1 MPARR
6 PPAVRAAAAGLAL
19 VALLSGCTAQER
31 QSGEPITEDDAA
43 VLAELLHRNHETGG
57 ADFVVTVPFAEGA
70 VLTLTGEIDF
80 RRGVGQAQA
89 VTTVDGE
96 ERDTRTLFF
105 NRDEL
110 WTGDLPGLPEA
121 LAGGG
126 APAASYLR
134 RSMPAATEEPQL
146 VDVVV
151 QVLQNLTA
159 GSADDPDAFLTGAY
173 RWDGEES
180 IDGRPTTV
188 YRLRDDRTVAVAD
201 DDRTLVQYRS
211 PLPGGPEMTV
221 TLSDH
226 GDRRLA
232 LPTGEESATT
242 ADHPE
247 IAAAYGL

>member
-1 MPARR
+1 MPAR
-6 PPAVRAAAAGLAL
+6 PPLVPRAATAGLVL
-19 VALLSGCTAQER
+19 VALVSGCTSEER
-31 QSGEPITEDDAA
+31 RAGEPITEDDAA
-43 VLAELLHRNHETGG
+43 VLAELLHRNHEMGG
-57 ADFVVTVPFAEGA
+57 ADFLVTVPFSEDA

-89 VTTVDGE
+89 VTTVGDE

-105 NRDEL
+105 DPDEL
-110 WTGDLPGLPEA
+110 WTGDLPGLSEA
-121 LAGGG
+121 LAVDG
-126 APAASYLR
+126 APDASYLR
-134 RSMPAATEEPQL
+134 RSLPAATEESEL

-151 QVLQNLTA
+151 QALQNLTA
-159 GSADDPDAFLTGAY
+159 GTADDPQAFLTGDY

-180 IDGRPTTV
+180 VDGRPVTV

-201 DDRTLVQYRS
+201 DDRTLVQYRT
-211 PLPGGPEMTV
+211 PLPEGPELTV

-232 LPTGEESATT
+232 LPTEEETAAA

-247 IAAAYGL
+247 IAAAYGM